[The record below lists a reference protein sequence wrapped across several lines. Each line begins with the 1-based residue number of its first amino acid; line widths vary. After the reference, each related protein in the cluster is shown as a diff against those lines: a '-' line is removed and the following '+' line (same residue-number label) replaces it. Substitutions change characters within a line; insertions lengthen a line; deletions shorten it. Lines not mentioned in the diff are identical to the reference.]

1 MSAYS
6 TVLYFSTEYLN
17 SRENII
23 ILFCKYFVDIRSMA
37 RLNLFWEY
45 RKGKLSAVLKRG

>member
-1 MSAYS
+1 MFLENMYLIIGSK
-6 TVLYFSTEYLN
+6 YLN

-23 ILFCKYFVDIRSMA
+23 ILFWKYFIAIRSMA